1 MGWQRLMR
9 EEEEDNGREW
19 RIKIRRKRNT
29 EKWKIEKIRV
39 LWIFDLFKLEEAI
52 LSNIFQD
59 SFIFIKKTAPP

>member
-1 MGWQRLMR
+1 MR
-9 EEEEDNGREW
+9 EEEDNGREW

-29 EKWKIEKIRV
+29 EKWKMKKIRV

-59 SFIFIKKTAPP
+59 SFIFIKETAPP

>member
-19 RIKIRRKRNT
+19 RLKIRRKRNT

-59 SFIFIKKTAPP
+59 SFIFIKEAAPP

>member
-59 SFIFIKKTAPP
+59 GFIFIKESAPP

>member
-29 EKWKIEKIRV
+29 EKWKIKKIRV

-59 SFIFIKKTAPP
+59 SFIFIKESAPP